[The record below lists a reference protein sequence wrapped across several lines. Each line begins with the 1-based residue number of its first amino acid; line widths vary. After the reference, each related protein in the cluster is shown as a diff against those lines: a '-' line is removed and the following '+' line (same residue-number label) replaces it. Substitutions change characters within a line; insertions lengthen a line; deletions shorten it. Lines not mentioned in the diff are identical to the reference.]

1 LILKKA
7 KTMNKMTFLNPEFF
21 WLFLLI
27 PVVIAWQIWKRK
39 EQTATLKIS
48 SLKGFKKTKSV
59 LTKLKPMLFVFRLL
73 ALSSLIIAMARPRTV
88 DVSSKT
94 KTTKGIDIVMS
105 VDVSGSMLAKDFKP
119 NRMEALKEVA
129 ENFVKGRPND
139 RIGLVVYA
147 SEAYTKSPV
156 TSDKAVVMD
165 AIRSIKYDN
174 VLQDGTGIGMGL
186 TTAINRLKDSKA
198 KSKIVILMTDG
209 VNNAGFIE
217 PQTASDIAQQY
228 GIKVYTIGIGSNG
241 MADFPYAIAPNGQF
255 LFRMM
260 KVEIDEALLRSI
272 AKNTGGKYFRAYSNQ
287 KLESIYNEINKLE
300 TTEIQELKFYDYEE
314 KYRPFALFA
323 GLLLLLELGLRNTLF
338 RSFI

>member
-1 LILKKA
+1 
-7 KTMNKMTFLNPEFF
+7 MNKVTFLNPEFF

-27 PVVIAWQIWKRK
+27 PIVIGWQIWKRN

-48 SLKGFKKTKSV
+48 SLQGFKTSKSI
-59 LTKLKPMLFVFRLL
+59 LAKLKPMLFVFRLL

-94 KTTKGIDIVMS
+94 KTTKGIDIVMAI
-105 VDVSGSMLAKDFKP
+105 DVSGSMLAKDLKP

-129 ENFVKGRPND
+129 ENFVKARPND

-156 TSDKAVVMD
+156 TSDKAVVLD

-186 TTAINRLKDSKA
+186 TTAINRLKDSKS

-260 KVEIDEALLRSI
+260 KVEIDESLLLSI
-272 AKNTGGKYFRAYSNQ
+272 AKNTGGKYFRANSNQ
-287 KLESIYNEINKLE
+287 KLEAIYNEINKLE
-300 TTEIQELKFYDYEE
+300 TTEIQELKFYDYDE
-314 KYRPFALFA
+314 KFRPFALFA
-323 GLLLLLELGLRNTLF
+323 GLLLLVELGLRNTLF

>member
-1 LILKKA
+1 
-7 KTMNKMTFLNPEFF
+7 MNKVTFLNPEFF

-27 PVVIAWQIWKRK
+27 PMVIGWQIWKRN
-39 EQTATLKIS
+39 EQAATLKIS
-48 SLKGFKKTKSV
+48 SLKGFKASKSI
-59 LTKLKPMLFVFRLL
+59 LAKLKPMLFVFRLL

-105 VDVSGSMLAKDFKP
+105 VDVSGSMLAKDLKP
-119 NRMEALKEVA
+119 NRMEALKDVA
-129 ENFVKGRPND
+129 ENFVKARPND

-156 TSDKAVVMD
+156 TSDKAVVLD

-260 KVEIDEALLRSI
+260 KVEIDESLLRSI
-272 AKNTGGKYFRAYSNQ
+272 AKNTGGKYFRANSNQ
-287 KLESIYNEINKLE
+287 KLEAIYNEINKLE
-300 TTEIQELKFYDYEE
+300 TTEIKELKFYDYDE
-314 KYRPFALFA
+314 KFRPLALFA
-323 GLLLLLELGLRNTLF
+323 GLLLLIEIGLRNTLF

>member
-1 LILKKA
+1 
-7 KTMNKMTFLNPEFF
+7 MNKVTFLNPEFF

-27 PVVIAWQIWKRK
+27 PMVIGWQIWKRN

-48 SLKGFKKTKSV
+48 SLQGFKTSKSF
-59 LTKLKPMLFVFRLL
+59 LAKLKPMLFIFRLL
-73 ALSSLIIAMARPRTV
+73 ALSSLIIAVARPRTV

-105 VDVSGSMLAKDFKP
+105 VDVSGSMLAKDLKP
-119 NRMEALKEVA
+119 NRMEALKVVA
-129 ENFVKGRPND
+129 ENFVKARPND

-156 TSDKAVVMD
+156 TSDKAVVLD

-217 PQTASDIAQQY
+217 PQTASNIAQQY

-260 KVEIDEALLRSI
+260 KVEIDESLLRSI
-272 AKNTGGKYFRAYSNQ
+272 AKNTGGKYFRANSNQ

-300 TTEIQELKFYDYEE
+300 TTEIQELKFYDYDE
-314 KYRPFALFA
+314 KFRPFALFA
-323 GLLLLLELGLRNTLF
+323 GLLLLVEIGLRNTLF
-338 RSFI
+338 KSFI